1 MKIEGVRWLLLGRQ
15 SHLRCVRQHC
25 DLWGMMKISVVGL
38 GKLGAPIVA
47 VLASKGYDVVG
58 IDANPSFVEK
68 INSHIAPVEEPQLQE
83 LLTAHKAQI
92 SATTDW
98 AKAVCETDIT
108 AVIVPTPSGA
118 DGAFRN
124 DYVLSVMDEVGRV
137 LANKPGYHLVVIH
150 STTMPGSVGGPI
162 RQHLERASGR
172 KIGPE
177 LGLCYNP
184 EFIALGDVINGL
196 LHPDFILIGE
206 SDKKAGDILESI
218 YRSVVGSNANV
229 ARMNFVNA
237 ELTKI
242 SVNTYVTMKIS
253 FANMLGEICDRL
265 EGADVSIVADAIGR
279 DTRIGKKYLKPAVGY
294 GGPCFPRDTIAFG
307 RVAHLVG
314 GSADLALSTDA
325 INRRQIARL
334 IELIEDLIPASGT
347 VAVLGLSYKPD
358 TPVIE
363 ESQGV
368 MLAKALDDS
377 GFAVVAHDPMAT
389 APAKSV
395 LGDTA
400 RFFATARE
408 AVSMADATV
417 IITPW
422 VEYAA
427 IAPDWFRDGRTR
439 FIVDCW
445 RQLTPELF
453 GDHCHVV
460 YLGHQETIAAAAK
473 RLAAE

>member
-1 MKIEGVRWLLLGRQ
+1 
-15 SHLRCVRQHC
+15 
-25 DLWGMMKISVVGL
+25 MKISIVGL
-38 GKLGAPIVA
+38 GKLGSPIVA
-47 VLASKGYDVVG
+47 VLASKGYEVVG
-58 IDANPSFVEK
+58 IDTNPVFVEK
-68 INSHIAPVEEPQLQE
+68 INNHVAPVDEPQLQE
-83 LLTAHKAQI
+83 LLTEHKARI
-92 SATTDW
+92 SATMDW
-98 AKAVCETDIT
+98 TRAVTESDLTT
-108 AVIVPTPSGA
+108 VIVPTPSGP

-124 DYVLSVMDEVGRV
+124 DHVLSVMDEVGRV
-137 LANKPGYHLVVIH
+137 LANKPGYHLVVVH
-150 STTMPGSVGGPI
+150 STTMPGSLGGPI
-162 RQHLERASGR
+162 RQRLERASGR
-172 KIGPE
+172 KVGPD

-206 SDKKAGDILESI
+206 SDKKAGDMLEGI
-218 YRSVVGSNANV
+218 YRKVVGPNANI

-253 FANMLGEICDRL
+253 FANMLGEICERL

-294 GGPCFPRDTIAFG
+294 GGPCFPRDTIAFD

-314 GSADLALSTDA
+314 TTADLALATET

-334 IELIEDLIPASGT
+334 TEMIRELIPAGGI
-347 VAVLGLSYKPD
+347 VAVLGMSYKPG

-368 MLAKALDDS
+368 LLAKSLRDA
-377 GFAVVAHDPMAT
+377 GFAVVAHDPMASG
-389 APAKSV
+389 PAKTV

-400 RFFATARE
+400 RFFPTAQE
-408 AVSMADATV
+408 SIVQADAAV

-422 VEYAA
+422 PEYAE
-427 IAPDWFRDGRTR
+427 ISPDWVEHGRTR
-439 FIVDCW
+439 FIIDCW
-445 RQLTPELF
+445 RQLDPSSF
-453 GDHCHVV
+453 VGRCQVV
-460 YLGHQETIAAAAK
+460 RLGHQETIAAAAK
-473 RLAAE
+473 RPAAE